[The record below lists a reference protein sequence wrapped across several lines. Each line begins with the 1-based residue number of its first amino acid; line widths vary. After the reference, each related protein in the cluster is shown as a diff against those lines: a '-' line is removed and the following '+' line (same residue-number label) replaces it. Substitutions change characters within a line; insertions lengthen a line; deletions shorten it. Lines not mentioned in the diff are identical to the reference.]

1 MTLASCALEGTAAR
15 FQNSSPRAAPRGGD
29 RPPPSGAAPGPLARP
44 SRPSTRVP
52 RSTNLPAA
60 AFQSNPLGWHRAGAR
75 DKKHGAGLQ
84 RANMPSRALRR
95 PRPRALRSPR
105 PHPARADRR
114 RSWGPRGRPLR
125 PGPRS
130 RALRFSL
137 RSEPGGRLRL
147 ASPGLGCR
155 GGGGGG
161 ETSPPNSRAASS
173 LPVGTRGKNRPRR
186 REKGEREWR
195 RGRGEGPWGASR
207 PWASAPQMPRASGGW
222 GGSEIAG
229 LRIWDA

>member
-1 MTLASCALEGTAAR
+1 MATVFKTV
-15 FQNSSPRAAPRGGD
+15 
-29 RPPPSGAAPGPLARP
+29 
-44 SRPSTRVP
+44 T
-52 RSTNLPAA
+52 
-60 AFQSNPLGWHRAGAR
+60 R
-75 DKKHGAGLQ
+75 DKKHRAGLQ

-114 RSWGPRGRPLR
+114 RSWGPRGRPLH

-130 RALRFSL
+130 RAPRFSL
-137 RSEPGGRLRL
+137 RSEPGGHLRL
-147 ASPGLGCR
+147 ASPRLGCGE
-155 GGGGGG
+155 GGKG
-161 ETSPPNSRAASS
+161 TSPPNSRAPSS

-186 REKGEREWR
+186 REKGERERR

-207 PWASAPQMPRASGGW
+207 PWASAPQTPRASGGW